1 MGLFLD
7 TIYPN
12 FNNPQAFVFTQNNT
26 KDIENQI
33 ADELN
38 LDYLEDQEYIN
49 NLE

>member
-12 FNNPQAFVFTQNNT
+12 FNNPQAFVFAQNNT